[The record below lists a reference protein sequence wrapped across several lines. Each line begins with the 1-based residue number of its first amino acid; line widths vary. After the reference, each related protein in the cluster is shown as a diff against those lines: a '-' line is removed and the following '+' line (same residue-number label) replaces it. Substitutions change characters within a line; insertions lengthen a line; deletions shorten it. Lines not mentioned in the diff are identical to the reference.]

1 MSALARPGVVASM
14 LAAAAIAIHPA
25 LGPSRLRPA
34 YEGVLAAVLLF
45 AVLALVARALS
56 AREGRAG
63 AALVAAGAA
72 VLVGALGVDGVL
84 GQQGTLTLAAGQ
96 SVNNFDEKAPDGRSL
111 GLRPLGFPIGAE
123 RISPT
128 GSSAATR
135 VALAVPGHRT
145 PLPLTGDESVS
156 VGGFRFAR
164 PTASSSGGVA
174 RLRVAA
180 SDGRSTQVADVSPG
194 EPGQAFGL
202 TIALEEYF
210 PDFALDENRRPFT
223 RSAEPRNPAALL
235 TVEKGGQAHRIFVLQ
250 SMPGIHRLEDL
261 GLAFSLLGVE
271 PERTVTIAVHREPAA
286 LAALA
291 GALLLAAGVALSLRL
306 RPAPVAGPD
315 ESAVALPGAALVAL
329 LLLAGRGAVLA
340 WTFVVPGEAGPV
352 SLPGVGVLLGVSL
365 LAALAGTLL
374 LVAGRLSGDVTAV
387 RSVGRGALWLAVGVA
402 VGALVLAVVRVAGL
416 AEGGAAALRLGGL
429 ALALAW
435 VVASLLAAKPG
446 AVELSAGIARV
457 ALPLAG
463 LAAVAVTIVA
473 AASGVLR
480 DGTYATS
487 SSAAY
492 ASATLLGLA
501 ALEPTRA
508 APLRRLAFVVLL
520 LAPAV
525 L

>member
-1 MSALARPGVVASM
+1 MSALARPGVVAST
-14 LAAAAIAIHPA
+14 LAAAAITIHPA
-25 LGPSRLRPA
+25 LGAWRLRPA
-34 YEGVLAAVLLF
+34 FEGVLAAVLLF

-72 VLVGALGVDGVL
+72 VLVGALAVDGVD

-111 GLRPLGFPIGAE
+111 GLRPLGFPIGME
-123 RISPT
+123 RLSATGSPT
-128 GSSAATR
+128 VPR
-135 VALAVPGHRT
+135 VALAVPGRDT
-145 PLPLTGDESVS
+145 PVQLTRDESVPF
-156 VGGFRFAR
+156 GGFRFAR
-164 PTASSSGGVA
+164 PVVSPSGGAA

-180 SDGRSTQVADVSPG
+180 SDGSSTQVADVSPG

-210 PDFALDENRRPFT
+210 PEFALDENRRPFT

-235 TVEKGGQAHRIFVLQ
+235 TVEKGGQAHRVFVLQ

-271 PERTVTIAVHREPAA
+271 PERTVTIAVRREPAA
-286 LAALA
+286 LAALG
-291 GALLLAAGVALSLRL
+291 GALLLAAGLALALRL
-306 RPAPVAGPD
+306 RPAPVAGRD
-315 ESAVALPGAALVAL
+315 EAAASLSGAVLVAL

-340 WTFVVPGEAGPV
+340 WSFVVPGEAGPV
-352 SLPGVGVLLGVSL
+352 SLPGVGVLFGVSL

-374 LVAGRLSGDVTAV
+374 LVAGRLSGDVAAV
-387 RSVGRGALWLAVGVA
+387 RSVGRGALWIAVGAA

-416 AEGGAAALRLGGL
+416 PEVGAAALPLGGL
-429 ALALAW
+429 AVALALVVVSLLAPKPGVAELLAW
-435 VVASLLAAKPG
+435 VSPL
-446 AVELSAGIARV
+446 
-457 ALPLAG
+457 ALPLAV
-463 LAAVAVTIVA
+463 LAAVANTIVA
-473 AASGVLR
+473 AVSGVLR

-492 ASATLLGLA
+492 ASAALLGLA

-508 APLRRLAFVVLL
+508 AGLRRLAFVLFL

-525 L
+525 S